1 MKASFQKQADKNSFV
16 ENSYKSVHKEKLD
29 LVPGRLSMGSKY
41 KGVKVPEPVL
51 KERRSSRH
59 SVNTSR
65 KSDKDVSLQKIPKS
79 LGKESESYNVI

>member
-1 MKASFQKQADKNSFV
+1 
-16 ENSYKSVHKEKLD
+16 
-29 LVPGRLSMGSKY
+29 MGSKY

-79 LGKESESYNVI
+79 LGKDSESYNVI